1 MKKRAAPH
9 CFSVLRIAPT
19 QNLRL
24 LPQRTMPH
32 LTNVMLMCL
41 AALTIAM
48 PAKML
53 AHDSTKAVNAEKV
66 LDAKNDQA
74 GGLDAKNKTVA
85 ADVSHAAPQSRY
97 SQLARTPQL
106 ALVHAACAHGCLWL
120 VLTVVSRIMLA

>member
-1 MKKRAAPH
+1 
-9 CFSVLRIAPT
+9 
-19 QNLRL
+19 
-24 LPQRTMPH
+24 MPH

-74 GGLDAKNKTVA
+74 GGLDAKNKTVT
-85 ADVSHAAPQSRY
+85 ADVSHAAPQSR
-97 SQLARTPQL
+97 SSRLAHTPQL
-106 ALVHAACAHGCLWL
+106 ALVHAGAGAHGCLWR
-120 VLTVVSRIMLA
+120 VLTTGSRIMLA

>member
-1 MKKRAAPH
+1 
-9 CFSVLRIAPT
+9 
-19 QNLRL
+19 
-24 LPQRTMPH
+24 MPH

-53 AHDSTKAVNAEKV
+53 AHDSTKAVIAEKV

-85 ADVSHAAPQSRY
+85 ADVSHAATQSRY
-97 SQLARTPQL
+97 SRLARTPQL
-106 ALVHAACAHGCLWL
+106 ALVHAAFAHDCLWL